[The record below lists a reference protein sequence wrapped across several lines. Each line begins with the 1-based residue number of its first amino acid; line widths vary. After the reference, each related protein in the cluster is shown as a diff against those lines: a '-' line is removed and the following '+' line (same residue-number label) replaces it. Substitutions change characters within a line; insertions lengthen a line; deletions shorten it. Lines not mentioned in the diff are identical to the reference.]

1 MITITETLSNRLK
14 ELRDTQTQLETNL
27 EPLQVVKDEIVL
39 IERMLGLVDN
49 GEFLRTHQDETKQEI
64 RKDLVN
70 ALQSFILPIE
80 E

>member
-1 MITITETLSNRLK
+1 MTITETLSNRLK

-39 IERMLGLVDN
+39 IERMLVLVDN
-49 GEFLRTHQDETKQEI
+49 QDETKQEI

>member
-27 EPLQVVKDEIVL
+27 EPLQVVKDEIAL